1 MGAFKALGME
11 RLAGSQQALNKGLM
25 CLSQPRW
32 LFLSHTIPV
41 AQSEDCVS
49 FDDSLSVKG
58 SFPGSWQGQD
68 D

>member
-1 MGAFKALGME
+1 MGAFKALGKE
-11 RLAGSQQALNKGLM
+11 RLAGSQQALNKW
-25 CLSQPRW
+25 SDVFVSAT
-32 LFLSHTIPV
+32 LFIFLPHHSC
-41 AQSEDCVS
+41 AWSEDCVS